1 MLKRRGMEQKPRR
14 IAFMGTPPFA
24 AQALQALH
32 DAGHDIACV
41 YSQPPRPAGR
51 GKAPRKTAVHELAET
66 LGIEVRTPASLK
78 SEEEQQAFRD
88 LGLNVAVVAAYGLI
102 LPQAILDTPEFGCLN
117 IHASLLPRWR
127 GAAPIERAI
136 LAGDEKTGICIMQM
150 EAGLDTGPVLLQG
163 ETDILKDDTG
173 QSLHDRL
180 AQMGARLIVDALASL
195 EALEPAHQDDAKA
208 TYASKIDKSEA
219 RLDFSKT
226 AEELDRVI
234 RAFNPRPGA
243 FFELK
248 GERIKLLE
256 AEILDLNGPAGT
268 TLDECFTI
276 ACSKG
281 ALKPILL
288 QRAGKKAMHLDDV
301 LRGFSIPK
309 GTVLG

>member
-1 MLKRRGMEQKPRR
+1 MEQKPRR

-24 AQALQALH
+24 ARALQALH

-51 GKAPRKTAVHELAET
+51 GKAPRKTAVHELAEK
-66 LGIEVRTPASLK
+66 LGIEVRTPTSLK
-78 SEEEQQAFRD
+78 NEEEQQAFRD
-88 LGLNVAVVAAYGLI
+88 LNLDVAVVAAYGLI
-102 LPQAILDTPEFGCLN
+102 LPQPVLDAPEFGCLN

-163 ETDILKDDTG
+163 EMNISKEDTG
-173 QSLHDRL
+173 HSLHDRL
-180 AQMGARLIVDALASL
+180 AEMGSKLIVDALAGL
-195 EALEPAHQDDAKA
+195 GTLEPAYQDDAKA

-226 AEELDRVI
+226 AKELDRVI

-243 FFELK
+243 FFELN

-256 AEILDLNGPAGT
+256 ADVLDQNGTPGT
-268 TLDECFTI
+268 TLDAHFTI
-276 ACSKG
+276 ACGQG
-281 ALKPILL
+281 ALRPVLL
-288 QRAGKKAMHLDDV
+288 QRAGKKAMKLDDI

-309 GTVLG
+309 DTVLG